1 MTTEPCPLC
10 GRPPEHPMRL
20 EVCGECYQEMTAAG
34 AGALQATGEFHAMTP
49 ERVEKMMSAPP
60 ERSPPERDTGSR
72 GVTPWASAPRPRSET
87 ASPDLACTW
96 CGKQRSAVKKILTG
110 QSGHICNECVA
121 LCSDILEAELGPDW
135 R

>member
-10 GRPPEHPMRL
+10 GRHPQHPMRL

-49 ERVEKMMSAPP
+49 ERVEKMVGA
-60 ERSPPERDTGSR
+60 TN
-72 GVTPWASAPRPRSET
+72 RPRSMT
-87 ASPDLACTW
+87 GTPDLACTW
-96 CGKQRSAVKKILTG
+96 CGKQRGEVKKILSG

-121 LCSDILEAELGPDW
+121 LCSDILESELGPDW

>member
-1 MTTEPCPLC
+1 MTIEPCPLC

-34 AGALQATGEFHAMTP
+34 AGVLQATGEFHAMTP
-49 ERVEKMMSAPP
+49 ERVEKMPGA
-60 ERSPPERDTGSR
+60 
-72 GVTPWASAPRPRSET
+72 APRPKSQT
-87 ASPDLACTW
+87 GTPDLACTW
-96 CGKQRSAVKKILTG
+96 CGKPRSEVKKILTG